1 MSLYTHY
8 FIVTP
13 KDVFGLVLEYLF
25 SEYTNFLLVYVLFFN
40 RNKT

>member
-8 FIVTP
+8 FIVTL

-25 SEYTNFLLVYVLFFN
+25 SEYTNFLLVYVVFFN